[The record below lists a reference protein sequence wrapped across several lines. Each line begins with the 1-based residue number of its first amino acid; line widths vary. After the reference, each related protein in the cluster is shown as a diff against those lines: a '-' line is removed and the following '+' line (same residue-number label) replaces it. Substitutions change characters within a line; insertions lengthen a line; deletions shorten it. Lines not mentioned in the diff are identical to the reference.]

1 MTTLRRPASPVRLIG
16 PPAGIAVVAAYAW
29 WATGVAPFTG
39 AAYAAV
45 GIPVAVVAV
54 GTSLGPRRNDAVSP
68 TRSPPTGTFHA
79 ALPWAVL
86 GGMALVLELVA
97 LALGGRSHTVPT
109 LSTVVDHALS
119 RHPVR
124 FLLFSAWLALAGV
137 PLVRRR
143 RCPGG
148 SARPV
153 PGAGPGAGPGSVA

>member
-1 MTTLRRPASPVRLIG
+1 VTTLRRPTSPVRLIG
-16 PPAGIAVVAAYAW
+16 PPSAVAAVAAYAW

-45 GIPVAVVAV
+45 GIPVAAVAV
-54 GTSLGPRRNDAVSP
+54 GASLGTRRNGTVSP
-68 TRSPPTGTFHA
+68 TPSPPTGAFRA

-97 LALGGRSHTVPT
+97 LALGGRSHAVPT
-109 LSTVVDHALS
+109 FSTVVDHALS

-143 RCPGG
+143 PGG
-148 SARPV
+148 CTRPV
-153 PGAGPGAGPGSVA
+153 PGAGAGPGSVA